1 MATKV
6 LTQAGVERLW
16 AAIEAKFIDTTEIEA
31 LLSEIQPGDTIEALT
46 NAEIDTITGYVE
58 EETQTTP

>member
-16 AAIEAKFIDTTEIEA
+16 AAIEAKFIDTAEIEA

-58 EETQTTP
+58 ETQTTP

>member
-31 LLSEIQPGDTIEALT
+31 LLSAIQPGDTIEALT

-58 EETQTTP
+58 ETQTTP